1 MPKID
6 EPIKNAL
13 RQAIEAAGSQKD
25 FERKTGIAQQN
36 LSRYL
41 SGAIPTMTERTWK
54 DIYPYLKVYLPES
67 HCSNISGGSNRSGN
81 GSMFF
86 NQTGKVIQ
94 YTGKSAEEIER
105 HARESV
111 IDEIMAMDDEIDPK
125 VILQICKRLK
135 KNQLEE

>member
-1 MPKID
+1 
-6 EPIKNAL
+6 
-13 RQAIEAAGSQKD
+13 
-25 FERKTGIAQQN
+25 
-36 LSRYL
+36 
-41 SGAIPTMTERTWK
+41 
-54 DIYPYLKVYLPES
+54 
-67 HCSNISGGSNRSGN
+67 
-81 GSMFF
+81 MFF